1 MASSTSSPQISTFRN
16 SDIALAAGVISI
28 LLIMVVPLPEIILDL
43 LIAMSITIGVLI
55 LFVALFTASSLDFS
69 SFPTVLLISTLFRL
83 SLNVASTRLI
93 LLNGNQGPSAA
104 GAIIKSF
111 GEFVVG
117 GNVIVG
123 IIVFLILVII
133 NFVVIT
139 KGTGRIAEVAA
150 RFTLDAMPGKQMAI
164 DADLNAGLIDETEA
178 KDRRSRIQRESD
190 YFGALDGASKFV
202 RGDAI
207 AGLIITSI
215 NILGG
220 LLVGITQ
227 FGMTAGDAFQSYA
240 TLTVGDGL
248 VSQIPALIISIAA
261 GIAVTKASAENKISV
276 DLRAQIFGNVQA
288 LYVASV
294 VLLAFALIP
303 GLPTVPFLLLSLVT
317 FFLARSSKTQSE
329 QAALQMEADSEL
341 QLQQE
346 LSEEPEDIASL
357 LPIDVLGLE
366 LGYGLIPLV
375 DEEQDGELLKRVKA
389 IRRQMALDFGFIVP
403 PLHIKDNLELSPG
416 EYSITIKGIEV
427 ARAELMVGHFLAMKT
442 GEVDEE
448 IPGVDTV
455 EPAFGLPAIW
465 IASEDEER
473 AQFAGYT
480 VVDQPTVLAT
490 HITEILKTHAHE
502 FIGRQEAQKL
512 LDSFAKSEPKVV
524 EELVPGLLPLGVVQK
539 VLQNL
544 LRELISIRDLHTV
557 LETLADASYVTKDPD
572 LLTEH
577 VRQALSRQITRQYQ
591 TPDGMLPLIT
601 LSQELENQIANSIQ
615 DSGQG
620 AYLGLSP
627 AVAQM
632 IINGIDSMM
641 EQFTLNNYQPLLL
654 CSPLIRPHV
663 RRLVERFLPNLV
675 VLSHN
680 EVAQDVRIEA
690 LGMVELVGNE

>member
-1 MASSTSSPQISTFRN
+1 
-16 SDIALAAGVISI
+16 
-28 LLIMVVPLPEIILDL
+28 MVVPLPEILLDL

-55 LFVALFTASSLDFS
+55 LFVALFSTSALDFS

-93 LLNGNQGPSAA
+93 LLNGNQGPGAA

-164 DADLNAGLIDETEA
+164 DADLNAGLIDEKEA

-227 FGMTAGDAFQSYA
+227 FGMTASDAFQSYA

-261 GIAVTKASAENKISV
+261 GVAVTKASAENKLSV
-276 DLRAQIFGNVQA
+276 DLKAQVFGNVQA
-288 LYVASV
+288 LYVATF
-294 VLLAFALIP
+294 VLTAFALIP
-303 GLPTVPFLLLSLVT
+303 GLPFVPFLLLALAT
-317 FFLARSSKTQSE
+317 FAMATASKRQSAE
-329 QAALQMEADSEL
+329 AALQLESENAL

-427 ARAELMVGHFLAMKT
+427 ARSELMVGHFLAMKT
-442 GEVDEE
+442 GEVDED

-455 EPAFGLPAIW
+455 EPAFGLPAVW

-480 VVDQPTVLAT
+480 VVDLPTVLAT
-490 HITEILKTHAHE
+490 HITEILKTHSHE

-512 LDSFAKSEPKVV
+512 LDSFAKAEPKVV
-524 EELVPGLLPLGVVQK
+524 EELIPGLLPLGAVQK

-544 LRELISIRDLHTV
+544 LREQVSIRDLHTV
-557 LETLADASYVTKDPD
+557 LETLADAAYVTKEPD

-577 VRQALSRQITRQYQ
+577 VRQSLSRQITRQYQ

-641 EQFTLNNYQPLLL
+641 ERFTLNNYQPVLL

-663 RRLVERFLPNLV
+663 RRLVERFLPNLI

-690 LGMVELVGNE
+690 LGMVELQGGE

>member
-1 MASSTSSPQISTFRN
+1 
-16 SDIALAAGVISI
+16 
-28 LLIMVVPLPEIILDL
+28 MVVPLPEILLDL

-55 LFVALFTASSLDFS
+55 LFVALFSTSALDFS

-93 LLNGNQGPSAA
+93 LLNGNQGPGAA

-164 DADLNAGLIDETEA
+164 DADLNAGLIDEKEA

-227 FGMTAGDAFQSYA
+227 FGMTASDAFQSYA

-261 GIAVTKASAENKISV
+261 GVAVTKASAENKLSV
-276 DLRAQIFGNVQA
+276 DLKAQVFGNVQA
-288 LYVASV
+288 LYVATF
-294 VLLAFALIP
+294 VLTAFALIP
-303 GLPTVPFLLLSLVT
+303 GLPFVPFLLLALAT
-317 FFLARSSKTQSE
+317 FAMATASKRQSAE
-329 QAALQMEADSEL
+329 AALQLESENEL

-427 ARAELMVGHFLAMKT
+427 ARSELMVGHFLAMKT
-442 GEVDEE
+442 GEVDED

-455 EPAFGLPAIW
+455 EPAFGLPAVW

-480 VVDQPTVLAT
+480 VVDLPTVLAT
-490 HITEILKTHAHE
+490 HITEILKTHSHE

-512 LDSFAKSEPKVV
+512 LDSFAKAEPKVV
-524 EELVPGLLPLGVVQK
+524 EELIPGLLPLGAVQK

-544 LRELISIRDLHTV
+544 LREQVSIRDLHTV
-557 LETLADASYVTKDPD
+557 LETLADAAYVTKEPD

-577 VRQALSRQITRQYQ
+577 VRQSLSRQITRQYQ

-641 EQFTLNNYQPLLL
+641 ERFTLNNYQPVLL

-663 RRLVERFLPNLV
+663 RRLVERFLPNLI

-690 LGMVELVGNE
+690 LGMVELQGGE

>member
-1 MASSTSSPQISTFRN
+1 MATSSSTAPQSLIRN
-16 SDIALAAGVISI
+16 SDVVLAAGVIGV
-28 LLIMVVPLPEIILDL
+28 LLIMVVPLPEILLDL

-55 LFVALFTASSLDFS
+55 LFVALFSTSALDFS

-93 LLNGNQGPSAA
+93 LLNGNQGPGAA

-164 DADLNAGLIDETEA
+164 DADLNAGLIDEKEA

-227 FGMTAGDAFQSYA
+227 FGMTASDAFQSYA

-261 GIAVTKASAENKISV
+261 GVAVTKASAENKLSV
-276 DLRAQIFGNVQA
+276 DLKAQVFGNVQA
-288 LYVASV
+288 LYVATF
-294 VLLAFALIP
+294 VLTAFALIP
-303 GLPTVPFLLLSLVT
+303 GLPFVPFLLLALAT
-317 FFLARSSKTQSE
+317 FAMATASKRQSAE
-329 QAALQMEADSEL
+329 AALQLESENEL

-427 ARAELMVGHFLAMKT
+427 ARSELMVGHFLAMKT
-442 GEVDEE
+442 GEVDED

-455 EPAFGLPAIW
+455 EPAFGLPAVW

-480 VVDQPTVLAT
+480 VVDLPTVLAT
-490 HITEILKTHAHE
+490 HITEILKTHSHE

-512 LDSFAKSEPKVV
+512 LDSFAKAEPKVV
-524 EELVPGLLPLGVVQK
+524 EELIPGLLPLGAVQK

-544 LRELISIRDLHTV
+544 LREQVSIRDLHTV
-557 LETLADASYVTKDPD
+557 LETLADAAYVTKEPD

-577 VRQALSRQITRQYQ
+577 VRQSLSRQITRQYQ

-641 EQFTLNNYQPLLL
+641 ERFTLNNYQPVLL

-663 RRLVERFLPNLV
+663 RRLVERFLPNLI

-690 LGMVELVGNE
+690 LGMVELQGGE